1 MQNDMMNFFNE
12 ISQNALKS
20 ANELIELN
28 TRVLNKTI
36 ERQVELGNA
45 FVEGSKKQA
54 DLFQSTK
61 DPKELVEKQAKLAEQ
76 YSAIFVEAAKEN
88 MALAQKAS
96 EEYKVWF
103 EKNAAAANQV
113 AQKAAPAAV
122 AKSAPRT
129 ARKAAPRRKA

>member
-20 ANELIELN
+20 ANELIALN
-28 TRVLNKTI
+28 TRVLNETI
-36 ERQVELGNA
+36 ERQVELGNV

-54 DLFQSTK
+54 DLLQTTK

-76 YSAIFVEAAKEN
+76 YTAIFVEAAKEN
-88 MALAQKAS
+88 MAIAQKTG

-103 EKNAAAANQV
+103 ENNAATAQQV
-113 AQKAAPAAV
+113 AQKAAPKAAP
-122 AKSAPRT
+122 K
-129 ARKAAPRRKA
+129 RKAAPRRKSA